1 MNEPMN
7 ESKIICPRCKQEV
20 ALVLDG
26 RYPTCP
32 ECGMRFQYRVQ
43 GGAAGETSKPSF
55 WDELGDFVHALVK
68 VVLIMLAIVVVG
80 VAVLFAGCALML
92 SGMH

>member
-1 MNEPMN
+1 MS
-7 ESKIICPRCKQEV
+7 ESNIICPRCQKEV
-20 ALVLDG
+20 TLVLDG
-26 RYPTCP
+26 QFPTCP

-43 GGAAGETSKPSF
+43 GGAANEVSKSSF
-55 WDELGDFVHALVK
+55 WDELGDFVRALVK
-68 VVLIMLAIVVVG
+68 VVLIMVAIVVVG